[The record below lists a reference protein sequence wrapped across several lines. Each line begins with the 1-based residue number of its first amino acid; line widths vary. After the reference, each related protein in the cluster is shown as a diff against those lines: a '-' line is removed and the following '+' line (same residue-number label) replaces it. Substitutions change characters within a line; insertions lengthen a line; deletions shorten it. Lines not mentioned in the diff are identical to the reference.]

1 MPESVNP
8 SRDNSKAALAAR
20 LEKYESVSPQE
31 REEISDLPRW
41 VKTALVLQAVDGL
54 THKDAAARFN
64 RTGKTLA
71 KYASSPAAKK
81 WLGSLTEFIE
91 DPVAMAKAYLSANAL
106 SVTLERFIF
115 LQAAI
120 DAGDYKVG
128 DQIARDLQDRMGVVA
143 KREKQ
148 ETSTII
154 LNLGS
159 ASLEIPLG
167 HSEAVIQEGDFE
179 IESKD

>member
-8 SRDNSKAALAAR
+8 SRDNSKAAVLAR
-20 LEKYESVSPQE
+20 LAKYEKKDPSE
-31 REEISDLPRW
+31 REEVSDLPRW

-54 THKDAAARFN
+54 TYKDAAARFN
-64 RTGKTLA
+64 RTGNTLA
-71 KYASSPAAKK
+71 SYARSPAAEK
-81 WLGSLTEFIE
+81 WLRSLTEFIE

-143 KREKQ
+143 KKANDGAI
-148 ETSTII
+148 SVKINFGGD
-154 LNLGS
+154 LK
-159 ASLEIPLG
+159 ALEAPAI
-167 HSEAVIQEGDFE
+167 EADWSVVGEDE
-179 IESKD
+179 DA